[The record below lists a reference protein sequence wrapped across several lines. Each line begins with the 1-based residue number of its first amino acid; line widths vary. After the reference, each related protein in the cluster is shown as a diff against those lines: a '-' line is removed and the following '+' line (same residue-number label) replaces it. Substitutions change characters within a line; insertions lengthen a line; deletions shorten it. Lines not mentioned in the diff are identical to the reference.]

1 MYTFLYIKFP
11 QKYNVTFHL
20 YLSKFLN
27 LALCLRGNVF
37 FYYKNELFNSTCPN
51 IHLPQ
56 NFSSVHQ
63 HRDKKESAT
72 SAPLPS
78 VSARCDEVSR
88 RYGSLNR

>member
-20 YLSKFLN
+20 YLSNFTSLVFQKQCFFN
-27 LALCLRGNVF
+27 LKNV
-37 FYYKNELFNSTCPN
+37 LLHSTCPN
-51 IHLPQ
+51 IHIPQ

-63 HRDKKESAT
+63 HQDKKESAM
-72 SAPLPS
+72 SAPPPS

-88 RYGSLNR
+88 RYGSLSR